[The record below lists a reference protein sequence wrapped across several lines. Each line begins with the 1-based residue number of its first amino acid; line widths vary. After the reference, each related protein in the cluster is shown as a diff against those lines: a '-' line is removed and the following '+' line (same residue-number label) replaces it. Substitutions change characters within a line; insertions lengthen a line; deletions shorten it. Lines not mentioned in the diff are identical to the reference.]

1 MRQSRYALALGARS
15 RETQAPSLP
24 ISRSVMKRFLILF
37 VIFLSHSAVAENLD
51 DIKAFLSSTYVDNR
65 PGASV
70 IIVDNG
76 ETMHEA
82 GYGLANVEHGI
93 PITPQTI
100 FRVGS
105 ITKQFTAAA
114 IMLLQQR
121 GELSVG
127 DPIEKYLPDYP
138 THGHEISIY
147 HLLNHTSGI
156 KSYTNI
162 PGYMNA
168 GVRTDLTTE
177 ELVAVFKNLP
187 MDFAPGEDWNYN
199 NSGYV
204 LLGAIIEKVSGQSYA
219 DFIADNITAPL
230 GLDSTLY
237 GGRQVI
243 PNRAAGYELVNENT
257 IVNAG
262 FISMTQPHA
271 AGSMLSTPADLA
283 NWNKA
288 LTGGEFIHDSSYES
302 MTTPANLNS
311 GETFPYGYGLD
322 VGSLRER
329 RMISHGG
336 GIHGFTCFSLWLP
349 DDGLYIA
356 VLTNGA
362 TMGADPTTVAKKIA
376 AMYIGDPYPVRQAMR
391 LAADDETRLAGS
403 YKGLIYG
410 EYPLEINATD
420 SNFTLSIAGGPAQT
434 LFAESRELLFM
445 KNSLN
450 YIIIEWEENAAPRLL
465 YHYEE
470 NEPPVVLEKTTD

>member
-1 MRQSRYALALGARS
+1 
-15 RETQAPSLP
+15 
-24 ISRSVMKRFLILF
+24 MKRFLILF
-37 VIFLSHSAVAENLD
+37 VIFLSRSVVAANLD
-51 DIKAFLSSTYVDNR
+51 DIKGLLSSTYADNR

-76 ETMHEA
+76 EIVHKA

-93 PITPQTI
+93 PITPETI

-121 GELSVG
+121 GELSV
-127 DPIEKYLPDYP
+127 DDSIEKYLPDYP
-138 THGHEISIY
+138 THGHKITIY

-162 PGYMNA
+162 TGYMNA

-219 DFIADNITAPL
+219 DFIADNIAAPL

-237 GGRQVI
+237 GGQQVI
-243 PNRAAGYELVNENT
+243 PNRAAGYELVNEN
-257 IVNAG
+257 IIINAG

-283 NWNKA
+283 NWNKG
-288 LTGGEFIHDSSYES
+288 LTGGEFIHDDSYDA
-302 MTTPANLNS
+302 MTTPANLNN
-311 GETFPYGYGLD
+311 GESFPYGYGLS

-329 RMISHGG
+329 KMISHGG

-349 DDGLYIA
+349 DDDLYIA

-362 TMGADPTTVAKKIA
+362 TMGADPTTIAKKIA
-376 AMYIGDPYPVRQAMR
+376 AMYISDPYPDRQAIR
-391 LAADDETRLAGS
+391 LAADDETRLGN
-403 YKGLIYG
+403 YKVPLLYG
-410 EYPLEINATD
+410 EYPLEINAVGG
-420 SNFTLSIAGGPAQT
+420 NFTLTIAGGPAQT
-434 LFAESRELLFM
+434 LYAESRELLFM
-445 KNSLN
+445 KNSLD
-450 YIIIEWEENAAPRLL
+450 YIIIEWEDNTATRLL

-470 NEPPVVLEKTTD
+470 DESPVVMKKTTE